1 MFPWKSV
8 FLMFHREDVLLTIS
22 PVFTQQEPWSQPEAV
37 DCSSVPG
44 SMYLTFRSQL
54 PCRCWV
60 FKVCVCF
67 CFFLFISKGIA
78 LDSAGISLTA
88 LWATDPP
95 ATKSRHKLLALLKF
109 RELYQTHAR
118 CLEALGRMQALSCY
132 FRTNTVLETSQ
143 SCYMMPAMVS

>member
-1 MFPWKSV
+1 MSSHREESQNAAIVSKWPEFLSAQLCVSRGDCMFPWKSV
-8 FLMFHREDVLLTIS
+8 FLTFHREDVLLTIS
-22 PVFTQQEPWSQPEAV
+22 PVFTQREPWSQPEAV

-88 LWATDPP
+88 L
-95 ATKSRHKLLALLKF
+95 
-109 RELYQTHAR
+109 
-118 CLEALGRMQALSCY
+118 
-132 FRTNTVLETSQ
+132 
-143 SCYMMPAMVS
+143 